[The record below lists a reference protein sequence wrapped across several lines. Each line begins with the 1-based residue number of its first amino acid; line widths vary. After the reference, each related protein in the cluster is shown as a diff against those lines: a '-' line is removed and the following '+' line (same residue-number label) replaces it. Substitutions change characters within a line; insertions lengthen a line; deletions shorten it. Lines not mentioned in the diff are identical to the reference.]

1 MEHQIFHIIEVN
13 VCEFSTKKISPEI
26 KIYQDSTFP
35 FFSSYQDDFPICFQL
50 SRFDFPIFFPAFS
63 SSMTLPPFVFPA
75 MGSRRR
81 FPGIPELGQTSD
93 LSRDL

>member
-1 MEHQIFHIIEVN
+1 
-13 VCEFSTKKISPEI
+13 
-26 KIYQDSTFP
+26 
-35 FFSSYQDDFPICFQL
+35 
-50 SRFDFPIFFPAFS
+50 
-63 SSMTLPPFVFPA
+63 MTLPPFVFPA